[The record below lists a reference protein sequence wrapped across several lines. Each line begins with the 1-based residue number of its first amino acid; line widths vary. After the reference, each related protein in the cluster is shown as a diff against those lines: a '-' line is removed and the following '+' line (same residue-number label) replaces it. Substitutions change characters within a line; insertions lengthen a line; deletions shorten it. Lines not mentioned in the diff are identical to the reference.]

1 MKYSKDLVIKGLL
14 DFRKILLD
22 DKHNDIYYILRE
34 NYKSEAYYFK
44 MDGLEF
50 ITYGTNV
57 QSLVKSD
64 NFINHFEEEYDNE
77 FSLDKE
83 NYTPYTNPDYEYRL
97 LDSND
102 SILMDNF
109 KAKCSDNDKD
119 QGQVTLDDPIVIG
132 AFDKEELIAVASIW
146 EWAYDLND
154 IGVLVDPNYRRKKLG
169 ISVVSKLINEVIND
183 KICIYRADY
192 ENIGSVKIAN
202 KLGFTPVTKI
212 HRLKV
217 LK

>member
-109 KAKCSDNDKD
+109 KAKCTDNDKD
-119 QGQVTLDDPIVIG
+119 QGQVTIDDLIDIG
-132 AFDKEELIAVASIW
+132 DFDK
-146 EWAYDLND
+146 
-154 IGVLVDPNYRRKKLG
+154 
-169 ISVVSKLINEVIND
+169 
-183 KICIYRADY
+183 
-192 ENIGSVKIAN
+192 
-202 KLGFTPVTKI
+202 
-212 HRLKV
+212 
-217 LK
+217 